1 MEGISTLLVVMLV
14 GAALL
19 GFMLGMV
26 MPARRGLAALIVA
39 LLGFVAMAGQHLRL
53 NGAPEDASPFLLY
66 AIFALIAS
74 VPGLIGAFFGSRMAR
89 KKV

>member
-1 MEGISTLLVVMLV
+1 MEGTGTLLAVTLV

-19 GFMLGMV
+19 GYLLGLL

-39 LLGFVAMAGQHLRL
+39 VLGFISMAGQHLRL
-53 NGAPEDASPFLLY
+53 NGAPDDASPFLLY
-66 AIFALIAS
+66 AIFALVAS
-74 VPGLIGAFFGSRMAR
+74 VPGLIGAFLGSRSAR